1 MDIPRE
7 GQARKRQ
14 IRRILYSLGGLM
26 AILLITL
33 GLSKL
38 KPAAPSVEWSTVWPG
53 TVKRGE
59 MFRQVHGLGTLVPE
73 DIRWIPAPNEG
84 RVDRILWLPGKEV
97 LADTVLLELSN
108 PEIELA
114 MFNAEW
120 QLKAAEAGYTDL
132 RVQLESE
139 RLDQQAATAKV
150 KAEYHQA
157 KLKADR
163 NELLAKDG
171 LCAEIDLKLSEVM
184 AEELGSRYALEQ
196 KRLDISA
203 ESVQAQLAAQKIEV
217 ERLRAQYQLKRK
229 QFESLKVR
237 AGVDG
242 VLQQLPVQVGQRVPV
257 GTNLARVANPSRL
270 KAEVK
275 IAETQAK
282 DIQFGQPA
290 TIDTRNGVIPG
301 HVVRIDPASQN
312 GTVTVDVS
320 LEGPLPKGARP
331 DLSVDGTIELEHLAD
346 VLYVERPAF
355 GQEKTTVSLFK
366 VVDERK
372 GAVRVKV
379 KLGRSSVNFIEV
391 LEGLKVGDQ
400 VVLSDM
406 SAWDAYDRIRLN

>member
-1 MDIPRE
+1 V
-7 GQARKRQ
+7 
-14 IRRILYSLGGLM
+14 LYSLTALI

-33 GLSKL
+33 GLSRL
-38 KPAAPSVEWSTVWPG
+38 KPAAPTIERSTVWPG

-59 MFRQVHGLGTLVPE
+59 MIRNVHGLGTLVPE
-73 DIRWIPAPNEG
+73 DIRWIPAANEG
-84 RVDRILWLPGKEV
+84 RVDRILWLPGKV
-97 LADTVLLELSN
+97 VKADTVLLELSN

-120 QLKAAEAGYTDL
+120 QLKAAEANYTDT

-139 RLDQQAATAKV
+139 RLDQEATTAEV

-171 LCAEIDLKLSEVM
+171 LCAEIDLKLSQVM
-184 AEELGSRYALEQ
+184 AEELDNRYALEK

-203 ESVQAQLAAQKIEV
+203 ESIQAQLAAKRIEV
-217 ERLRAQYQLKRK
+217 DRLRAQYQLKRS

-242 VLQQLPVQVGQRVPV
+242 KLQQLPVQVGQRVPV
-257 GTNLARVANPSRL
+257 GTNLARVADPSRL

-282 DIQFGQPA
+282 DIEIGQPA
-290 TIDTRNGVIPG
+290 IVDTRNGLIPG
-301 HVVRIDPASQN
+301 HVTRIDPASQN

-320 LEGPLPKGARP
+320 LEGELPKGARP

-346 VLYVERPAF
+346 VLYVDRPAF
-355 GQEKTTVSLFK
+355 GQEKSTVTLFRL
-366 VVDERK
+366 VEEGK
-372 GAVRVKV
+372 GAVRVQV
-379 KLGRSSVNFIEV
+379 KLGRSSVNTIEI
-391 LEGLKVGDQ
+391 LEGLRVGDQ
-400 VVLSDM
+400 VILSDM

>member
-7 GQARKRQ
+7 GHARKQ
-14 IRRILYSLGGLM
+14 KIRRVLYSLVAL
-26 AILLITL
+26 AAVLLISL
-33 GLSKL
+33 GLSRL

-59 MFRQVHGLGTLVPE
+59 MIRNVHGLGTLVPE
-73 DIRWIPAPNEG
+73 DIRWIPAANEG
-84 RVDRILWLPGKEV
+84 RVDRILWLPGKV
-97 LADTVLLELSN
+97 VTADTVLLELSN

-120 QLKAAEAGYTDL
+120 QLKAAEANYTDL
-132 RVQLESE
+132 KVQLESE
-139 RLDQQAATAKV
+139 RLDQQSVTAQV
-150 KAEYHQA
+150 EAEYHQA
-157 KLKADR
+157 KLKSER

-171 LCAEIDLKLSEVM
+171 LCAEIDLKLSQVT
-184 AEELGSRYALEQ
+184 AQELGNRYALEQ

-203 ESVQAQLAAQKIEV
+203 ESIQAQQAAKKIEV
-217 ERLRAQYQLKRK
+217 ERLRAQYQLKRQ

-242 VLQQLPVQVGQRVPV
+242 KLQQLPVQVGQRVTV
-257 GTNLARVANPSRL
+257 GTNLARVADPSRL

-282 DIQFGQPA
+282 DIEIGQPA
-290 TIDTRNGVIPG
+290 TVDTRNGLIPG
-301 HVVRIDPASQN
+301 HVTRIDPASQN

-331 DLSVDGTIELEHLAD
+331 DLSVDGTIELEHLD
-346 VLYVERPAF
+346 NVLYVDRPAF
-355 GQEKTTVSLFK
+355 GQEKAAVTLFK
-366 VVDERK
+366 VVDERR
-372 GAVRVKV
+372 GAVRVQV
-379 KLGRSSVNFIEV
+379 KLGRSSVNFIEI

-400 VVLSDM
+400 VILSDM

>member
-14 IRRILYSLGGLM
+14 IRRILYSLGGLV

-203 ESVQAQLAAQKIEV
+203 ESIQAQLAAQKIEV

-301 HVVRIDPASQN
+301 RVVRIDPASQN

-331 DLSVDGTIELEHLAD
+331 DLSVDGTIELEHLDD

>member
-1 MDIPRE
+1 
-7 GQARKRQ
+7 
-14 IRRILYSLGGLM
+14 
-26 AILLITL
+26 
-33 GLSKL
+33 
-38 KPAAPSVEWSTVWPG
+38 
-53 TVKRGE
+53 

-73 DIRWIPAPNEG
+73 DIRWIPAANEG
-84 RVDRILWLPGKEV
+84 RVERILGLPGKTV
-97 LADTVLLELSN
+97 NADTILLELSN
-108 PEIELA
+108 PEMELA
-114 MFNAEW
+114 TLNAEW
-120 QLKAAEAGYTDL
+120 QVKAAKAQYTDL
-132 RVQLESE
+132 RVKLESQ
-139 RLDQQAATAKV
+139 RLDQQAATARV
-150 KAEYHQA
+150 QAEYHQA
-157 KLKADR
+157 KLRADR

-171 LCAEIDLKLSEVM
+171 LFPEVDLKLSQVM
-184 AEELGSRYALEQ
+184 AEELANRYSLEQ
-196 KRLDISA
+196 KRLDISS
-203 ESVQAQLAAQKIEV
+203 ESIEAQLAVQKTQV
-217 ERLRAQYQLKRK
+217 EQLQAQYQLKK
-229 QFESLKVR
+229 EQLNALKVR

-242 VLQQLPVQVGQRVPV
+242 VLQQLPVQVGQRVTL

-282 DIQFGQPA
+282 DIQIGQPA
-290 TIDTRNGVIPG
+290 TVDTRNGVIPG
-301 HVVRIDPASQN
+301 RVTRMDPASQN

-320 LEGPLPKGARP
+320 LEGPLPRGARP
-331 DLSVDGTIELEHLAD
+331 DLSVDGTIELEHLDD

-406 SAWDAYDRIRLN
+406 SAWDAYDRVRLN

>member
-1 MDIPRE
+1 MDIRRE
-7 GQARKRQ
+7 GQARKRT
-14 IRRILYSLGGLM
+14 IRRVLYSLTALI

-33 GLSKL
+33 GLSRL
-38 KPAAPSVEWSTVWPG
+38 KPAAPTIERSTVWPG

-59 MFRQVHGLGTLVPE
+59 MIRNVHGLGTLVPE
-73 DIRWIPAPNEG
+73 DIRWIPAANEG
-84 RVDRILWLPGKEV
+84 RVDRILWLPGKV
-97 LADTVLLELSN
+97 VKADTVLLELSN

-120 QLKAAEAGYTDL
+120 QLKAAEANYTDT

-139 RLDQQAATAKV
+139 RLDQEATTAEV

-171 LCAEIDLKLSEVM
+171 LCAEIDLKLSQVM
-184 AEELGSRYALEQ
+184 AEELDNRYALEK

-203 ESVQAQLAAQKIEV
+203 ESIQAQLAAKRIEV
-217 ERLRAQYQLKRK
+217 ERLRAQYQLKRS

-242 VLQQLPVQVGQRVPV
+242 KLQQLPVQVGQRVPV
-257 GTNLARVANPSRL
+257 GTNLARVADPSRL

-282 DIQFGQPA
+282 DIEIGQPA
-290 TIDTRNGVIPG
+290 IVDTRNGLIPG
-301 HVVRIDPASQN
+301 HVTRIDPASQN

-320 LEGPLPKGARP
+320 LEGELPKGARP

-346 VLYVERPAF
+346 VLYVDRPAF
-355 GQEKTTVSLFK
+355 GQEKSTVTLFRL
-366 VVDERK
+366 VEEGK
-372 GAVRVKV
+372 GAVRVQV
-379 KLGRSSVNFIEV
+379 KLGRRSVNTIEI
-391 LEGLKVGDQ
+391 LEGLRVGDQ
-400 VVLSDM
+400 VILSDM